1 MKPKIHHVNSYR
13 DIPTAKDPTMQ
24 GFSIPKTGD
33 IYAIK
38 GKTTEGYLQH
48 EIYHVKH
55 NHPVKPRDFRD
66 FIDQEI
72 KASYY
77 AYKTVRQPKRIMG
90 VLRAIF
96 NDVTSN
102 IYNATPYQ
110 AMFAIRASL
119 NRLELPSGWRNDYK
133 QLERE
138 YTKAFVRSK

>member
-1 MKPKIHHVNSYR
+1 MKPKVHYVNSYK
-13 DIPTAKDPTMQ
+13 DIPTANDPTMQ

-48 EIYHVKH
+48 EIYHVEH

-72 KASYY
+72 KASYF
-77 AYKTVRQPKRIMG
+77 AYKTVKQPKRIMG

-96 NDVTSN
+96 NDVTTN
-102 IYNATPYQ
+102 IYSATPRQ
-110 AMFAIRASL
+110 AIAAIRVSL
-119 NRLELPSGWRNDYK
+119 NRLDLPIGWRNDYK

-138 YTKAFVRSK
+138 YNKIYQRSK